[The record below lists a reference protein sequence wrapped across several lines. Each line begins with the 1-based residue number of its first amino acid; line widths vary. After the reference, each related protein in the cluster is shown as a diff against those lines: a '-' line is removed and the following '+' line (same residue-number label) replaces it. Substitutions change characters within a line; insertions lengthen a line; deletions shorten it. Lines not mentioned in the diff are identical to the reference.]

1 MDPKRPFLNLNMPV
15 ITIISDFGSQW
26 PFSTH
31 FKMRLLFMQFATDMK
46 NYNFSKLF
54 LIHL

>member
-26 PFSTH
+26 PLSTH